1 MSSGPSQPAAAG
13 QPGAE
18 SLPSATR
25 LQVRLIAFTL
35 LLVALLTTLSSLL
48 VRNVFSSLTPALTGD
63 LRWKAQ
69 RGVAELSHSADF
81 GVLTGNQPLLLEVAA
96 HYTSDPDFLYVRFG
110 NAQGQLLLER
120 GSADGLPAAAEAAA
134 AVLENPAAFVSWA
147 PVVIEGL
154 RVGDVTLAVSKQR
167 LQAGTQLYR
176 RMLLLGLVG
185 ASAALVLGLGFVR
198 LHVVPILRLT
208 ERTSLELQR
217 TARAALASAE
227 AKSRFMANMSHEIR
241 TPLNGVLGM
250 LRLAEQADASASVR
264 RYLEIMGASARSL
277 LKVVNDILDFSK
289 LNAGSYQLRPE
300 PCSPRQ
306 LIEDTLTLFAPRAGE
321 KQLELSAE
329 LAPSTPEAVMVDGDR
344 FRQVLGNLVHNAIK
358 FTERGS
364 VKVSA
369 LSRPMG
375 SAGGSARLLEVCVDD
390 TGSGIPEESR
400 SALFQAFS
408 QVDESTRR
416 AHEGTGLGLA
426 ICRQLVELMGG
437 TIGYRQL
444 ESGGSRFH
452 FSLPLDDCERPLP
465 APAPAVADL
474 PRPANARPLLL
485 VDDNEVNQIVAVELL
500 ESLGLRVDVVS
511 SGEDAIDAVV
521 AGDHALV
528 LMDCQM
534 PGMDG
539 YEATREIRRRL
550 PDRKLPIVAFT
561 AHAMSEERAKV
572 LSAGMDDYL
581 AKPIDPARLAEVLSR
596 HLGVAPASRRPT
608 PASHRPA
615 PASRRPTPATLA
627 HPRSNAPAPE
637 AEGGALLQPGL
648 RRPVSAVNAF
658 LRRAP
663 DELDQLRRAA
673 REQRYDEV
681 RRLAHR
687 MKGSAASLGAPQLAR
702 LCEHL
707 QHARTDHGADTL
719 NELVAALGPAYQRLS
734 AALEQRESAGEEGA
748 P

>member
-1 MSSGPSQPAAAG
+1 MSSGPPQQAAAG

-69 RGVAELSHSADF
+69 RGVAELSYSADF
-81 GVLTGNQPLLLEVAA
+81 GMLTGNQQLLLEVAA
-96 HYTSDPDFLYVRFG
+96 HYTSDPDFLYVRFR
-110 NAQGQLLLER
+110 NAEGQLLLER
-120 GSADGLPAAAEAAA
+120 GSAHGLPVGAETPAAA
-134 AVLENPAAFVSWA
+134 LETPAAFVSWA

-154 RVGDVTLAVSKQR
+154 RVGDVTLAVAKQR

-176 RMLLLGLVG
+176 RMLLLGVVG
-185 ASAALVLGLGFVR
+185 ASAALVLALAFVR
-198 LHVVPILRLT
+198 LHIVPILRLT
-208 ERTSLELQR
+208 ERTSQELQR

-241 TPLNGVLGM
+241 TPLNGLLGM
-250 LRLAEQADASASVR
+250 LHLAEQADASASVR
-264 RYLEIMGASARSL
+264 RYLAIMGTSARSL

-300 PCSPRQ
+300 PCSPRR

-321 KQLELSAE
+321 KQLQLSAE
-329 LAPSTPEAVMVDGDR
+329 IAPSTPNAVILDGDR

-375 SAGGSARLLEVCVDD
+375 STDGSAPLLEVCVDD

-426 ICRQLVELMGG
+426 ICKQLVELMGG
-437 TIGYRQL
+437 TIGYRPL
-444 ESGGSRFH
+444 EGGGSRFH
-452 FSLPLDDCERPLP
+452 FSLPLDDGERPLP
-465 APAPAVADL
+465 APGPAAADL

-500 ESLGLRVDVVS
+500 ERLDLRVDVVS
-511 SGEDAIDAVV
+511 SGEDAIDAVI
-521 AGDHALV
+521 AGDYAAV

-539 YEATREIRRRL
+539 YEATREIRQRL
-550 PDRKLPIVAFT
+550 PDRKLPIIAFT

-581 AKPIDPARLAEVLSR
+581 AKPIDPARLAEVLAR
-596 HLGVAPASRRPT
+596 HLGVAPESLRLEPGALAGPRSI
-608 PASHRPA
+608 A
-615 PASRRPTPATLA
+615 PAL
-627 HPRSNAPAPE
+627 E
-637 AEGGALLQPGL
+637 AESAAVLDPGL
-648 RRPVSAVNAF
+648 RRPASAVNMF
-658 LRRAP
+658 LKRAP
-663 DELDQLRRAA
+663 DELEQLRRAA
-673 REQRYDEV
+673 RERRYDEV
-681 RRLAHR
+681 RRLAHKL
-687 MKGSAASLGAPQLAR
+687 KGSAASLGAPQLAR

-707 QHARTDHGADTL
+707 QHAQADQGADTL
-719 NELVAALGPAYQRLS
+719 NELVAALSPAYQQLS
-734 AALEQRESAGEEGA
+734 AALQRRESAGEEGA

>member
-1 MSSGPSQPAAAG
+1 MPSELPQQAAADRN
-13 QPGAE
+13 GAD

-25 LQVRLIAFTL
+25 LQISLIAFTL

-48 VRNVFSSLTPALTGD
+48 VRNVFSGLTPSLTGD

-69 RGVAELSHSADF
+69 RGVAELSYSADF
-81 GVLTGNQPLLLEVAA
+81 GVLTGNQQLLLEAAA

-120 GSADGLPAAAEAAA
+120 GSADGLPAAAGVPA
-134 AVLENPAAFVSWA
+134 AVLENPEAFVSWA

-167 LQAGTQLYR
+167 LQAGAQLYR

-185 ASAALVLGLGFVR
+185 ASAALLLALAFVR

-208 ERTSLELQR
+208 ERTSLELRR
-217 TARAALASAE
+217 TAKAALASAE

-241 TPLNGVLGM
+241 TPLNGLLGM
-250 LRLAEQADASASVR
+250 LHLAERADASAPMR
-264 RYLEIMGASARSL
+264 RYLNIMGTSARSL
-277 LKVVNDILDFSK
+277 LQVVNDILDFSK
-289 LNAGSYQLRPE
+289 LNAGSYQVRPE
-300 PCSPRQ
+300 PCSPRE
-306 LIEDTLTLFAPRAGE
+306 LIEDMLSLFAQRAAE
-321 KQLELSAE
+321 KQLQLSAE
-329 LAPSTPEAVMVDGDR
+329 VAPSIPSAVMLDGDR
-344 FRQVLGNLVHNAIK
+344 FRQVLGNLVGNAIK

-364 VKVSA
+364 VEVSA

-375 SAGGSARLLEVCVDD
+375 EADGAASVLEVFVDD
-390 TGSGIPEESR
+390 TGPGIPEASR

-426 ICRQLVELMGG
+426 ISKQLVELMGG
-437 TIGYRQL
+437 AIGYRPR

-452 FSLPLDDCERPLP
+452 FSLPLDACERPRV
-465 APAPAVADL
+465 APGPTGAAP

-521 AGDHALV
+521 AGDYALV

-550 PDRKLPIVAFT
+550 PDRKLAIVAFT

-581 AKPIDPARLAEVLSR
+581 AKPIDPAQLAEVLSR
-596 HLGVAPASRRPT
+596 HLGVAHLSFR
-608 PASHRPA
+608 
-615 PASRRPTPATLA
+615 
-627 HPRSNAPAPE
+627 PAPE
-637 AEGGALLQPGL
+637 ALASPRSIAPAGAEGAALLQPGL
-648 RRPVSAVNAF
+648 RRPPRAVDTF
-658 LRRAP
+658 LKRTP
-663 DELDQLRRAA
+663 DELEQLRRAA

-681 RRLAHR
+681 RRLAHKL
-687 MKGSAASLGAPQLAR
+687 KGSAASLGARELACM
-702 LCEHL
+702 CEHL
-707 QHARTDHGADTL
+707 QHARSDEGADAL
-719 NELVAALGPAYQRLS
+719 NERVAALSPAYQRLS
-734 AALEQRESAGEEGA
+734 AALERRESASEDGA
-748 P
+748 A